1 MSKPRYKWWGY
12 ARAMIRAY
20 PERCNDNEREAVYE
34 ALQKLEDYPMPEV
47 RRQLI
52 AQYFSCKKPI
62 SVAADELHLQRS
74 VAEAW
79 LCDFIHDTWDCFFAK
94 IC

>member
-34 ALQKLEDYPMPEV
+34 ALQALEDYPMPEV

-52 AQYFSCKKPI
+52 AQHFFCKKPI

-74 VAEAW
+74 VAESW
-79 LCDFIHDTWDCFFAK
+79 LCDFIHDTWDCFFSK

>member
-20 PERCNDNEREAVYE
+20 PEHCNDNEREAVRE
-34 ALQKLEDYPMPEV
+34 ALQALENYPMPETRKLLV
-47 RRQLI
+47 TL
-52 AQYFSCKKPI
+52 YFFRKKPI
-62 SVAADELHLQRS
+62 SAAAAALHLQRS
-74 VAEAW
+74 IAEAW
-79 LCDFIHDTWDCFFAK
+79 LCDFIHDVWDKFFIK